1 MIEVLH
7 DEMVAFQRTCKV
19 LEGIYGDD
27 RTPPDIRQ
35 FGYQIRTALAQFMGF
50 MDVKEDEN
58 ESGEE
63 CA

>member
-1 MIEVLH
+1 MIEVMH
-7 DEMVAFQRTCKV
+7 EEMAAFQRTCKV

-35 FGYQIRTALAQFMGF
+35 FGYQIRMALAQFMNF
-50 MDVKEDEN
+50 MDVKEEEN
-58 ESGEE
+58 GEE